1 MKYVLFVCNHNVG
14 RSQMAQAFFERYA
27 PPDIRAESA
36 GDAPAAAIWPNV
48 IEAMREVGIEIADRR
63 PKRLDLEMQ
72 LHADFAVTLAC
83 GAECPY
89 VAADVEEWDT
99 PDPSG
104 RSLEEVRAIRDQ
116 IEDKVREFVAT
127 RSRRG
132 ARQPDSASAA
142 ARETVAVAGR
152 EVRRYPHAR
161 GDSRLRR
168 RSPGQLRRGAGALVR
183 PRPRPRRRLRPPG
196 GKGRRTRPLGGVL
209 TVRI

>member
-1 MKYVLFVCNHNVG
+1 MKYVLFVCNHNAG

-36 GDAPAAAIWPNV
+36 GDAPVAAIWPSV

-89 VAADVEEWDT
+89 VAADVEEWDI

-116 IEDKVREFVAT
+116 IEDKVHEFVAT
-127 RSRRG
+127 PSRRG
-132 ARQPDSASAA
+132 ARQSDSASAT
-142 ARETVAVAGR
+142 AREAVAVPRR
-152 EVRRYPHAR
+152 EVRRCPHGR

-168 RSPGQLRRGAGALVR
+168 RRAHHLRGGAGALVR
-183 PRPRPRRRLRPPG
+183 PRPRLSRCLRHPG
-196 GKGRRTRPLGGVL
+196 GRGRRTRPLGGML
-209 TVRI
+209 TVRN

>member
-1 MKYVLFVCNHNVG
+1 MKYVLFVCNHNAG

-36 GDAPAAAIWPNV
+36 GDAPVAAIWPSV

-89 VAADVEEWDT
+89 VAADVEEWDI

-116 IEDKVREFVAT
+116 IEDKVHEFVAT
-127 RSRRG
+127 PSRRG
-132 ARQPDSASAA
+132 ARQSDSASAT
-142 ARETVAVAGR
+142 AREAVAVPRR
-152 EVRRYPHAR
+152 EVRRCPHSEEIRACA
-161 GDSRLRR
+161 DAALITYAEAPV
-168 RSPGQLRRGAGALVR
+168 RSFVLVLAYRDACAILAEEGAALAH
-183 PRPRPRRRLRPPG
+183 
-196 GKGRRTRPLGGVL
+196 
-209 TVRI
+209 